1 MQEDFTDIDSL
12 LSSLQ
17 MHDLEAFTLLY
28 KQARERLYILANAI
42 VQDTAAAQDLVQ
54 ELFMEFWERR
64 IYLDVQSSLKA
75 YLIRSVRNKAYN
87 YLDKQGTRERLSR
100 EYLGTEQYEASPQE
114 KLELAALGQDLER
127 AISKLP
133 PMAARV
139 FRLHYI
145 EKLNH
150 AAIAEQLQISKYTV
164 SGHIDRALKQLREDL
179 KKRIKN

>member
-1 MQEDFTDIDSL
+1 MQEDLTDIDAL
-12 LSSLQ
+12 LPKLK
-17 MHDLEAFTLLY
+17 MHDMAAFTRLY

-42 VQDTAAAQDLVQ
+42 IQDSAAAQDLVQ

-75 YLIRSVRNKAYN
+75 YLIRAVRNKAYN
-87 YLDKQGTRERLSR
+87 YLEKQGTQERLSKA
-100 EYLGTEQYEASPQE
+100 YLHTERYEASPLE
-114 KLELAALGQDLER
+114 KLELAALGQDIGR

-133 PMAARV
+133 PMAAKV

-145 EKLNH
+145 EKLSH

-179 KKRIKN
+179 KKQ